1 MGTRRIATLGAVGVM
16 AAAALVNPVDR
27 GVATPAAA
35 SEATPAVRTAT
46 ATPAPPATAGLARLR
61 WRLARTTSWT
71 LALSD
76 AAAAS
81 DLRGYSLVLVDG
93 ETTSAGRVREL
104 RRNGSVVLA
113 YLSIGT
119 IEDGRWWSQAARGHR
134 LDRWQD
140 WGEWYADVNNS
151 EFRALITKRV
161 LPQMMAA
168 GFDGV
173 FLDNVDMVESHPRQR
188 SGMASLLAAVSRD
201 VHRGG
206 RLVLAQ
212 NGDSQLRWV
221 LPWLDGWNR
230 EDVSFTYD
238 FDTGRYRRTSTAE
251 RAQAVQAIRRVRAV
265 RLTAFSTDYL
275 ANPAAPA
282 AARQVAEA
290 VRYACAVGAKPYV
303 GSIGLDRMP
312 RTPLRC

>member
-46 ATPAPPATAGLARLR
+46 ATPVPPTTAGLARLR

-81 DLRGYSLVLVDG
+81 DLRGYSLVVVDG

-161 LPQMMAA
+161 LPQLMAA

-212 NGDSQLRWV
+212 NGDGQLRWV

-238 FDTGRYRRTSTAE
+238 FDTDLATIREHLKTAE
-251 RAQAVQAIRRVRAV
+251 ASCACAGNASNSGPRVPSAPPA
-265 RLTAFSTDYL
+265 T
-275 ANPAAPA
+275 AAPA